1 MAGAEFVADRRIVLG
16 ALVDILDEKRNR
28 GARRH
33 RSAGPFILKDA
44 GEDFDLIGL
53 APLRGEARLAGAALV
68 EIGLDFG
75 GGERD
80 AGRTAIDD
88 TAERRP
94 MAFTEGRHPEHMA
107 EAVMRHGAIA

>member
-1 MAGAEFVADRRIVLG
+1 MSGAELVADRRIILG
-16 ALVDILDEKRNR
+16 ALVYIFDEKRNR

-33 RSAGPFILKDA
+33 WSAGPFVLEDA
-44 GEDFDLIGL
+44 REDFDLVGL
-53 APLRGEARLAGAALV
+53 SPLRGETRLAGPAFV

-107 EAVMRHGAIA
+107 EAVI